1 MQKEKAK
8 TFAIFL
14 LCVVFLSHSVEKKE
28 LVSNLKDEISFLEK
42 RLLVIDSLTT
52 RNTTLQKNLLVSE
65 EKVRK
70 YEDSMY
76 KVTVIIL
83 LILILLNSC
92 H

>member
-28 LVSNLKDEISFLEK
+28 LVSNLQDEISFLEN

-52 RNTTLQKNLLVSE
+52 RNTTLQKKSIGFGRKSK
-65 EKVRK
+65 KVRR
-70 YEDSMY
+70 E
-76 KVTVIIL
+76 
-83 LILILLNSC
+83 
-92 H
+92 